1 MKEWI
6 LHLLC
11 KHDYSE
17 MVSTYYRDKN
27 NKGVVIT
34 PYVCE
39 KCGKY
44 KEIKRYIR

>member
-1 MKEWI
+1 MREK
-6 LHLLC
+6 LLQLLC
-11 KHDYSE
+11 RHNWSE
-17 MVSTYYRDKN
+17 MASIYRKNPN

-44 KEIKRYIR
+44 KERKGYIR